1 MYDPRPHH
9 APRCRVTGKEMFE
22 TKQAA
27 KNALAAYAYAKGS
40 RKVHR
45 CIFCDCYH
53 TTKGVR
59 GRPGKCR

>member
-9 APRCRVTGKEMFE
+9 APRCGVTGKEMFK

-27 KNALAAYAYAKGS
+27 KDSLAQYAYRKGS

-45 CIFCDCYH
+45 CAFCECYH
-53 TTKGVR
+53 TTKGLR
-59 GRPGKCR
+59 GKPGRGK